1 MAGLDL
7 AGPGNPC
14 IPGRRPRQLPWSPA
28 QGRAGPR
35 QGYCAAARI
44 GTCALRKERTRLIG
58 AGQQF
63 RRGAPRKHRDLGVRR
78 QRGDVDRG
86 LQRVRRG
93 VVRQHQHRGAAVL
106 DEIARHAVQEVG
118 LHTVEVVQV
127 LFDLRHG
134 QIGPPRQQFGGP
146 DILAGCIHVRPE
158 LRPVPDALAEYRG
171 GDAPGRAFEQLAG
184 KAAADAVA
192 HIEELADA
200 EMVHQPELVVGKGV
214 PRVAGRD
221 RAGGFAAI
229 GVALVHRDNAEVV
242 FQGLGRVEHG
252 GRPVADPRVQA
263 AAGGDQQWEAGTGLL
278 VADADVAFL
287 IKRHGSF
294 PLQCLV
300 RGDVP
305 DPPASS
311 PAACKSGGF
320 RTGADI
326 SAQIADRLNP
336 VAALILPGSPGRS
349 LDRDLFGDRRWMH
362 IRTTRQLK
370 KSTTSTA
377 QLPR

>member
-1 MAGLDL
+1 M
-7 AGPGNPC
+7 
-14 IPGRRPRQLPWSPA
+14 
-28 QGRAGPR
+28 
-35 QGYCAAARI
+35 
-44 GTCALRKERTRLIG
+44 
-58 AGQQF
+58 
-63 RRGAPRKHRDLGVRR
+63 
-78 QRGDVDRG
+78 
-86 LQRVRRG
+86 
-93 VVRQHQHRGAAVL
+93 
-106 DEIARHAVQEVG
+106 
-118 LHTVEVVQV
+118 
-127 LFDLRHG
+127 
-134 QIGPPRQQFGGP
+134 
-146 DILAGCIHVRPE
+146 
-158 LRPVPDALAEYRG
+158 PDALAEYRG
-171 GDAPGRAFEQLAG
+171 GDAAGRAFEQLAG

-200 EMVHQPELVVGKGV
+200 EMVHQPELVVGEGV

-229 GVALVHRDNAEVV
+229 GVALVHRDNAEVA

-263 AAGGDQQWEAGTGLL
+263 AAGSDQQWEAGTGLL
-278 VADADVAFL
+278 VADADVALL

-300 RGDVP
+300 RDDVP
-305 DPPASS
+305 GPPASS
-311 PAACKSGGF
+311 PAACESGGF